1 MTKTGQ
7 ALPGKVDTR
16 YTQVSVQHKRMDI
29 HEVRALVERALEDGR
44 LSLEEMN
51 DIEAAIMADD
61 LVTDEEK
68 QLLEEIRLKVLR
80 GDVKVG

>member
-1 MTKTGQ
+1 
-7 ALPGKVDTR
+7 
-16 YTQVSVQHKRMDI
+16 MDI

-61 LVTDEEK
+61 QVTDEEK

>member
-1 MTKTGQ
+1 
-7 ALPGKVDTR
+7 
-16 YTQVSVQHKRMDI
+16 MDI

>member
-1 MTKTGQ
+1 
-7 ALPGKVDTR
+7 
-16 YTQVSVQHKRMDI
+16 MDI

-61 LVTDEEK
+61 LVTEEEK